1 MNSKRFFVMVVFLV
15 GALILGACGSAQADA
30 AASEAAPAEA
40 APEEAAPAEAAAEP
54 TYGENGIPVYG
65 CLGTAEDALVDLNC
79 REVTIAVENAYL
91 PFNYIDEAT
100 GQAGGWDYVVIPEIC
115 EMLHCT
121 PVFEECSWDI
131 LIQSVADGLY
141 DMGADG
147 ITNTTDRQEIVDF
160 SDTYISIDQRL
171 LVNKGETRFAS
182 IEDFV
187 AIPELILGV
196 QSGTT
201 NYETAVKYLPEERIS
216 AFEQYPFAVQS
227 LLSNDVD
234 AVLIDEQAG
243 MGYLNENPDG
253 LEFVG
258 PSISSDELAFIFPND
273 SDLVDPFNQALQ
285 ALKDSGRLA
294 EINTQFFGF
303 AE

>member
-1 MNSKRFFVMVVFLV
+1 MNNKKYLVMVVLLV
-15 GALILGACGSAQADA
+15 GAFILGACGSANT
-30 AASEAAPAEA
+30 AAPAEA
-40 APEEAAPAEAAAEP
+40 APAAAASAAISEP
-54 TYGENGIPVYG
+54 TYDDKGLPVYG
-65 CLGTAEDALVDLNC
+65 CLGSADTALVDLNC

-91 PFNYIDEAT
+91 PFNYIDEKT
-100 GQAGGWDYVVIPEIC
+100 GKAGGWDYTVIPEIC
-115 EMLHCT
+115 NLLHCT
-121 PVFEECSWDI
+121 PVFQECSWDI

-147 ITNTTDRQEIVDF
+147 VTNNADRQKIVDF

-182 IEDFV
+182 IEEFV
-187 AIPELILGV
+187 AIPDLKIGV

-201 NYETAVKYLPEERIS
+201 NYETAVKYVPEARIS

-227 LLSNDVD
+227 LLSKDVD

-243 MGYLNENPDG
+243 IGYIKENPDA

-258 PSISSDELAFIFPND
+258 PSISSDNLAFLYPKG
-273 SDLVDPFNQALQ
+273 SELVTPFNQALQ
-285 ALKDSGRLA
+285 ALKDNGRLA

-303 AE
+303 AD

>member
-1 MNSKRFFVMVVFLV
+1 MNSKKFLILSIV
-15 GALILGACGSAQADA
+15 LAGALVLGACSSAQPAAAEEAASADA
-30 AASEAAPAEA
+30 AA
-40 APEEAAPAEAAAEP
+40 EEAAPAEEAAAEV
-54 TYGENGIPVYG
+54 TYDENGIPIYG
-65 CLGTAEDALVDLNC
+65 CLGTAEDALVDLEC

-100 GQAGGWDYVVIPEIC
+100 GQAGGWDYVVIPEMC

-121 PVFEECSWDI
+121 PVFQECSWDI

-141 DMGADG
+141 DMGGDG
-147 ITNTTDRQEIVDF
+147 ITNTVERQDIVDF
-160 SDTYISIDQRL
+160 SDTYIAIDQRL
-171 LVNKGETRFAS
+171 LVNKGEDRFAS
-182 IEDFV
+182 IEDLV
-187 AIPELILGV
+187 AIPELIVGV

-201 NYETAVKYLPEERIS
+201 NYETAVQYLPEARIS

-243 MGYLNENPDG
+243 IGYLTENPDA

-258 PSISSDELAFIFPND
+258 PAIVSDNLAFIFPND
-273 SDLVDPFNQALQ
+273 SELVAPFNQALQ
-285 ALKDSGRLA
+285 AMIANGRLA

-303 AE
+303 AD

>member
-1 MNSKRFFVMVVFLV
+1 MVVLLV
-15 GALILGACGSAQADA
+15 GAFVLGACGSASTA
-30 AASEAAPAEA
+30 APAEAAPAEA
-40 APEEAAPAEAAAEP
+40 APAEASAPAAAASAAIPEP
-54 TYGENGIPVYG
+54 TYDEKGLPVYE
-65 CLGTAEDALVDLNC
+65 CLGSADTALVDLNC
-79 REVTIAVENAYL
+79 RQVTVAVENAYL
-91 PFNYIDEAT
+91 PFNYIDEKT
-100 GQAGGWDYVVIPEIC
+100 GKAGGWDYTVIPEIC
-115 EMLHCT
+115 NLLHCT
-121 PVFEECSWDI
+121 PVFQECSWDI

-147 ITNTTDRQEIVDF
+147 VTNNAERQKVVDF

-187 AIPELILGV
+187 ANPEWVIGV

-201 NYETAVKYLPEERIS
+201 NYETAVKYLPESRIS

-227 LLSNDVD
+227 LLSKDVD

-243 MGYLNENPDG
+243 IGYITENPDA

-258 PSISSDELAFIFPND
+258 PSISSDNLAFLFPKG
-273 SDLVDPFNQALQ
+273 SDLVDPFNKALQ
-285 ALKDSGRLA
+285 ALKDNGRLA

-303 AE
+303 AD

>member
-1 MNSKRFFVMVVFLV
+1 MNSKKFLILSIV
-15 GALILGACGSAQADA
+15 LAGALFLGACSSVQPA
-30 AASEAAPAEA
+30 AVEEAAPADSA
-40 APEEAAPAEAAAEP
+40 AEEAAPAEEAAAEV
-54 TYGENGIPVYG
+54 TYDENGIPVYG
-65 CLGTAEDALVDLNC
+65 CLGTAEDALVDLEC

-100 GQAGGWDYVVIPEIC
+100 GQAGGWDYVVIPEMC

-121 PVFEECSWDI
+121 PVFQECSWDI

-141 DMGADG
+141 DMGGDG
-147 ITNTTDRQEIVDF
+147 ITNTVERQEIVDF
-160 SDTYISIDQRL
+160 SDTYIAIDQRL
-171 LVNKGETRFAS
+171 LVNKGEDRFAS
-182 IEDFV
+182 IEELV
-187 AIPELILGV
+187 AIPELIVGV

-201 NYETAVKYLPEERIS
+201 NYETAVQYLPEERIS
-216 AFEQYPFAVQS
+216 AFGQYPFAVQS

-243 MGYLNENPDG
+243 IGYLNENPDA

-258 PSISSDELAFIFPND
+258 PAIVSDNLAFIFPND
-273 SDLVDPFNQALQ
+273 SELVAPFNQALQ
-285 ALKDSGRLA
+285 AMIANGRLA

-303 AE
+303 SD